1 MEERKDNDRKEIF
14 SERVRAGKR
23 TYFFDVKATRSN
35 DYYLTITESKRRY
48 KDDGYSYE
56 KHKIFLYKED
66 FNKFLKALNSTV
78 DHVKEEL
85 LPEVDFDKFD
95 RDREANY
102 LAMNNGNSSETKN
115 ETPTDESATDES
127 ATDESATDETAT
139 DEATADETTADETTT
154 DETTTDE
161 TTTDET
167 SESVIESD
175 KEPVKEP
182 EETSSIESELK
193 WD

>member
-1 MEERKDNDRKEIF
+1 MEGNKENDRKEIF

-23 TYFFDVKATRSN
+23 TYFFDVKATRAN

-48 KDDGYSYE
+48 KDDGYTYE

-66 FNKFLKALNSTV
+66 FNKFLKALNTTV

-95 RDREANY
+95 REREENFKAKE
-102 LAMNNGNSSETKN
+102 NGSSSESDN
-115 ETPTDESATDES
+115 EAST
-127 ATDESATDETAT
+127 
-139 DEATADETTADETTT
+139 EA
-154 DETTTDE
+154 
-161 TTTDET
+161 
-167 SESVIESD
+167 ESVESKESD
-175 KEPVKEP
+175 SVVAEESDDSAPVEN
-182 EETSSIESELK
+182 ELK

>member
-1 MEERKDNDRKEIF
+1 MEGNKDNDRKEIF

-23 TYFFDVKATRSN
+23 TYFFDVKATRAN

-48 KDDGYSYE
+48 NDDNYTYE

-66 FNKFLKALNSTV
+66 FNKFVKALNATV

-95 RDREANY
+95 REREEAY
-102 LAMNNGNSSETKN
+102 LAKNNGAPAVPADVTENVSDEAVDEPVVDSDEPAVDSDEQPAPESET
-115 ETPTDESATDES
+115 SA
-127 ATDESATDETAT
+127 
-139 DEATADETTADETTT
+139 
-154 DETTTDE
+154 
-161 TTTDET
+161 
-167 SESVIESD
+167 
-175 KEPVKEP
+175 
-182 EETSSIESELK
+182 IESELK